1 MLLIATLCL
10 SSASPAQDVP
20 KIFEYAPKIFECNGG
35 VVSDKETAIRIAEA
49 ILSPVYG
56 EKAIREQQP
65 YQVTLKDG
73 KWTVD
78 GTAAP
83 PGHFGGRFHMVILQ
97 VDGRVLEM
105 VTAADSALFRIR

>member
-1 MLLIATLCL
+1 LIGRYEALYLLLMIATLCL
-10 SSASPAQDVP
+10 SSASLAQNV
-20 KIFEYAPKIFECNGG
+20 PKIFECNGG
-35 VVSDKETAIRIAEA
+35 VVADKETAIRIAEA

-56 EKAIREQQP
+56 EEAIREQRP

-83 PGHFGGRFHMVILQ
+83 PGHVGGRFHIIILQ
-97 VDGRVLEM
+97 SDGRVLE
-105 VTAADSALFRIR
+105 IGYGG

>member
-1 MLLIATLCL
+1 MKHCICLLMIATLCL
-10 SSASPAQDVP
+10 SSASLAQNV
-20 KIFEYAPKIFECNGG
+20 PKIFECNGG
-35 VVSDKETAIRIAEA
+35 VVADKETAIRIAEA

-56 EKAIREQQP
+56 EEAIREQRP

-83 PGHFGGRFHMVILQ
+83 PGHVGGRFHIIILRS
-97 VDGRVLEM
+97 DGRVLE
-105 VTAADSALFRIR
+105 IGYGG